1 MVEESGKKKATA
13 GAIVLWLITVVL
25 SVLCLLAVRNMTLNI
40 LARFGLGSLLIIG
53 NYIAFPMLVFCIAVI
68 IGGFEY
74 HFRRAGQA
82 ESWRI
87 FVKTLAIEIGILLLA
102 TFVNT

>member
-1 MVEESGKKKATA
+1 LIEEPGKKVATA
-13 GAIVLWLITVVL
+13 GAVVLWLITAAL
-25 SVLCLLAVRNMTLNI
+25 SIMCLMAVRAMILRT
-40 LARFGLGSLLIIG
+40 LARFGLETLLLIG
-53 NYIAFPMLVFCIAVI
+53 NYAAVFPMIVFCIAVI

-87 FVKTLAIEIGILLLA
+87 FAKTLAIELGILLLA
-102 TFVNT
+102 LFI

>member
-1 MVEESGKKKATA
+1 MIEEPGKKMAMA
-13 GAIVLWLITVVL
+13 GAGVVWLITAVL
-25 SVLCLLAVRNMTLNI
+25 SVLCLVAVRNMTLNI
-40 LARFGLGSLLIIG
+40 LARFGLETLLTLG
-53 NYIAFPMLVFCIAVI
+53 NYVTFPMIVFCIAVV

-87 FVKTLAIEIGILLLA
+87 FAKTLALELGILLL
-102 TFVNT
+102 TLFI

>member
-1 MVEESGKKKATA
+1 MATA
-13 GAIVLWLITVVL
+13 GAAVLWLITAVL
-25 SVLCLLAVRNMTLNI
+25 SVLCLIAVRNMTLNT
-40 LARFGLGSLLIIG
+40 LARFGLGSLLTLG
-53 NYIAFPMLVFCIAVI
+53 NYITFPMIIFCIAVI

-87 FVKTLAIEIGILLLA
+87 FVRTLAVEVGILLIA
-102 TFVNT
+102 TFVNS